1 MSLQQCAKNA
11 LKYVLEFST
20 PSSPDDVHQN
30 PELKGCLQS
39 AAVSVLEFL
48 HFKNSDKFN
57 PTR

>member
-20 PSSPDDVHQN
+20 PTFPDDVHQN

-39 AAVSVLEFL
+39 AAVSILECFTFQKL
-48 HFKNSDKFN
+48 
-57 PTR
+57 